1 MIRTASDANARV
13 VAAARERLASQC
25 SYAYYFR
32 DVKMH
37 FSEGILTVR
46 GRVPTYYLK
55 QLVQSR
61 LQELPDVLELRN
73 RVNVVSSRGVSSAPQ
88 SEMLED

>member
-1 MIRTASDANARV
+1 MIRTAADANARV
-13 VAAARERLASQC
+13 VAAAQERLASQC

-37 FSEGILTVR
+37 YSGGILTVR

-55 QLVQSR
+55 ELCRHGKDTAFFR
-61 LQELPDVLELRN
+61 LSAN
-73 RVNVVSSRGVSSAPQ
+73 RR
-88 SEMLED
+88 